1 MPGFNRQMLETLHQK
16 HESDSWQFTK
26 CILMIDGMC
35 LREHIQWNSTLGHME
50 GLVDIGTGPGAFDES
65 DGELATESVVFLAVG
80 VLGHWKA
87 PVAYF
92 FVNKLSAAVQSGL
105 VKDCIIE
112 LSNVGLCVEAI
123 VMDPQMLV

>member
-1 MPGFNRQMLETLHQK
+1 MACVFGSTF
-16 HESDSWQFTK
+16 S
-26 CILMIDGMC
+26 G
-35 LREHIQWNSTLGHME
+35 IQHLG
-50 GLVDIGTGPGAFDES
+50 LWRVWSISVIGTGSGAFEES

-105 VKDCIIE
+105 VKDCLIE
-112 LSNVGLCVEAI
+112 FSNVGLCVEAI
-123 VMDPQMLV
+123 VMDGLSTNVG